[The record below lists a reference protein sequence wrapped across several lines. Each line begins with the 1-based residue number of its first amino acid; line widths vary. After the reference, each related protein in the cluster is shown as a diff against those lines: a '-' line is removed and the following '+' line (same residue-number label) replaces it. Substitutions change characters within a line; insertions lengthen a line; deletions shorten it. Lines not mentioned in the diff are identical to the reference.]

1 MVLGQLPLMRIA
13 SNPKT
18 NPNPG
23 RGDIFLEGNCPDTF
37 PHHCNCNVT
46 FIFTKRAF
54 TYYAITEGRGGVVS
68 KILVHNFGVG
78 VEVGLWHKQISFF
91 TKTNSFETRNNIY
104 LCHNNSFHSFS
115 WFSTRSICCFIKAYN
130 VFFIS
135 DVCEQLLGQHDF
147 FKQLL
152 DRNELIFML
161 HLDRI

>member
-37 PHHCNCNVT
+37 PHHCTCNVT
-46 FIFTKRAF
+46 FIFTKTAF

-78 VEVGLWHKQISFF
+78 VEVGL
-91 TKTNSFETRNNIY
+91 
-104 LCHNNSFHSFS
+104 
-115 WFSTRSICCFIKAYN
+115 
-130 VFFIS
+130 
-135 DVCEQLLGQHDF
+135 
-147 FKQLL
+147 
-152 DRNELIFML
+152 
-161 HLDRI
+161 